1 MKLQFCRTLRF
12 VGWMAIILAVITGL
26 QVRAAENSITG
37 LRLGGVDIDGQSALR
52 VVVETSNPVRASL
65 KLLSNPYRFVV
76 DFANTDWQGA

>member
-37 LRLGGVDIDGQSALR
+37 LRLATTVHFKIFILTVTGCCSQQDL
-52 VVVETSNPVRASL
+52 SL
-65 KLLSNPYRFVV
+65 
-76 DFANTDWQGA
+76 